1 MGHPVLI
8 LVGIYVVSKILECL
22 GQVANTCAQLSR
34 PYEPP
39 PKPMRLPFG
48 KTTMYILLGFTGF
61 VIYCLIPLSLQ
72 IIIPV
77 VGLGSWIYYR
87 YFQKDKQLTTHGT
100 TATAPTLAY
109 HEMTIP
115 PHLANL
121 TVYVTKLQEQIAF
134 AGAESPGTMPLQ
146 TINISA
152 VVWKFRSV
160 VSELA
165 GALDHLGN
173 VIADEHATTHDLER
187 AFTCFEQPLA
197 TIVSAKRSLWEI
209 RGDILLQ
216 TGRQLC
222 WSLLNEPLR
231 QLDTMCDEL
240 REILTDPEKAARR
253 HGTATFQFNVTF
265 MYDEEMSK
273 LRKWAERAAK
283 EYPIEASALYQ

>member
-1 MGHPVLI
+1 
-8 LVGIYVVSKILECL
+8 
-22 GQVANTCAQLSR
+22 
-34 PYEPP
+34 
-39 PKPMRLPFG
+39 
-48 KTTMYILLGFTGF
+48 
-61 VIYCLIPLSLQ
+61 
-72 IIIPV
+72 
-77 VGLGSWIYYR
+77 
-87 YFQKDKQLTTHGT
+87 
-100 TATAPTLAY
+100 
-109 HEMTIP
+109 MTIP